1 MNFDKKWGDMSPEE
15 QDAAKSKYGNK
26 QGWRDAKAKSQGYKD
41 LSDKKEQKDQ
51 SQNSAMKNS
60 GSSTGQS
67 QGTSTGQSSS
77 QSQQSS
83 KPNSE
88 QSSAS
93 YRSPDNN
100 NSNSGRGASQ
110 TASRS
115 QGTQAASSGGKSYTM
130 TASGGKVE
138 APSWYRNLDGS
149 TPGTMQEGL
158 TEESWNKSLDTA
170 RANKAQSM
178 ADDKKNEMIQSITQ
192 NAYKTGSYGD
202 QWGQATAGMTQSQV
216 SGLKQQIS
224 ADVQNMKETEMEDK
238 QEARYGINQAG
249 GESFTKYGSARDAFA
264 SNKEQGDFYM
274 TNPTNDGYDT
284 YGADTTNQANE
295 SVADQLVQ
303 SGNDFSWADYGMHRN
318 GGKQNSQYN
327 YDAYGGYDNWYN
339 NHSAYSEG
347 GWKGSQN
354 VMDAGAIAS
363 GNQQRNDARNQYQ
376 LSDEYMKKYG
386 QYDWAQ
392 NYYNN
397 NINKQPGQPGVGP
410 DAYSHTVQMN

>member
-41 LSDKKEQKDQ
+41 QSDKKEQKGQ
-51 SQNSAMKNS
+51 SQNSAMKNA
-60 GSSTGQS
+60 
-67 QGTSTGQSSS
+67 GTSTVSLKGQVLVKVALNHSNHLN
-77 QSQQSS
+77 QTL
-83 KPNSE
+83 
-88 QSSAS
+88 
-93 YRSPDNN
+93 NN
-100 NSNSGRGASQ
+100 RLLVTDHLIIITAILEEGASQ
-110 TASRS
+110 TTSRS

-224 ADVQNMKETEMEDK
+224 ADVP
-238 QEARYGINQAG
+238 RY
-249 GESFTKYGSARDAFA
+249 EGS
-264 SNKEQGDFYM
+264 
-274 TNPTNDGYDT
+274 
-284 YGADTTNQANE
+284 
-295 SVADQLVQ
+295 
-303 SGNDFSWADYGMHRN
+303 
-318 GGKQNSQYN
+318 
-327 YDAYGGYDNWYN
+327 
-339 NHSAYSEG
+339 
-347 GWKGSQN
+347 
-354 VMDAGAIAS
+354 
-363 GNQQRNDARNQYQ
+363 
-376 LSDEYMKKYG
+376 
-386 QYDWAQ
+386 
-392 NYYNN
+392 
-397 NINKQPGQPGVGP
+397 
-410 DAYSHTVQMN
+410 